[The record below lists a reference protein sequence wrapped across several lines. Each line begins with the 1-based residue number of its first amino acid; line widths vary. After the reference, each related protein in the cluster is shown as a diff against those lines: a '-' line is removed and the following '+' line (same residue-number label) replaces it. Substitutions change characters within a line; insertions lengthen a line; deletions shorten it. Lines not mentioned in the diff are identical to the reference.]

1 MTQVIFRIYPIE
13 NEVIALF
20 PNEIVDIV
28 EIVDSE
34 CNIGSYMHF
43 GQHSPADYDLVM
55 QNTKPATKEQYEQL
69 YNELVEIGYDDLKII
84 Q

>member
-1 MTQVIFRIYPIE
+1 MTEVIFRIYQSE

-20 PNEIVDIV
+20 PNEIANSDGYV
-28 EIVDSE
+28 
-34 CNIGSYMHF
+34 GSYMHF
-43 GQHSPADYDLVM
+43 GQHSPADYDLVIK
-55 QNTKPATKEQYEQL
+55 NTNPATKDQYTQL

>member
-1 MTQVIFRIYPIE
+1 MTQVIFRIYPSE

-20 PNEIVDIV
+20 PNEIA
-28 EIVDSE
+28 DSE

-43 GQHSPADYDLVM
+43 GQHSPADYDFVM
-55 QNTKPATKEQYEQL
+55 QNTKPATKEQYTQL

>member
-1 MTQVIFRIYPIE
+1 MTEVIFRIYQSE

-20 PNEIVDIV
+20 PNEIA
-28 EIVDSE
+28 DSE
-34 CNIGSYMHF
+34 CNICSYMHN
-43 GQHSPADYDLVM
+43 GQHSPADYDLVIK
-55 QNTKPATKEQYEQL
+55 NTNPATKDQYTQL

>member
-1 MTQVIFRIYPIE
+1 
-13 NEVIALF
+13 
-20 PNEIVDIV
+20 
-28 EIVDSE
+28 
-34 CNIGSYMHF
+34 MHF
-43 GQHSPADYDLVM
+43 GQHSPADYDFVM

>member
-20 PNEIVDIV
+20 PNEIVD
-28 EIVDSE
+28 SE
-34 CNIGSYMHF
+34 CNICSYMHN

>member
-1 MTQVIFRIYPIE
+1 MTEVIFRIYQSE

-20 PNEIVDIV
+20 QNEIASSDGDVDDGDV
-28 EIVDSE
+28 V
-34 CNIGSYMHF
+34 SYMHN

-55 QNTKPATKEQYEQL
+55 QNTKPATKEQYTQL
-69 YNELVEIGYDDLKII
+69 YNELIEIGYDDLKII